1 MSTYTKDKN
10 IYFLNDKNI
19 AQSLDV
25 VATSKVNPIPSLDL
39 VNNLCATTNQI
50 SSNLVRDLSSYAN
63 DLSDALCATVNNRR
77 KEDKSELSNVLS
89 TYTNSLCAQIS
100 TEISVDRVSDKIELS
115 NVLSSYTDSKII
127 SLSSSLSN

>member
-19 AQSLDV
+19 AQSLDDV
-25 VATSKVNPIPSLDL
+25 VTSKVNPIPSLDL

-63 DLSDALCATVNNRR
+63 VLSDNLCATVDDRR
-77 KEDKSELSNVLS
+77 EEDKDELSNGLS
-89 TYTNSLCAQIS
+89 TYANSLC
-100 TEISVDRVSDKIELS
+100 T
-115 NVLSSYTDSKII
+115 
-127 SLSSSLSN
+127 

>member
-63 DLSDALCATVNNRR
+63 DLSDALCATVDDRR
-77 KEDKSELSNVLS
+77 EEDKSELSNVLS
-89 TYTNSLCAQIS
+89 TYANSLC
-100 TEISVDRVSDKIELS
+100 T
-115 NVLSSYTDSKII
+115 
-127 SLSSSLSN
+127 